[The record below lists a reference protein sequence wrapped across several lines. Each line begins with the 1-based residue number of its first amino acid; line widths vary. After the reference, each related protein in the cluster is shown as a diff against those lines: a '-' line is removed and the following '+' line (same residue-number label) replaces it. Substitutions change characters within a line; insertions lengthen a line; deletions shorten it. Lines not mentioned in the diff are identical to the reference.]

1 MMTPLKDVK
10 IVDAYDKDVISTCLK
25 NQGMGWKPVR
35 EFCICEDKIR
45 IIFERIHV
53 DRPIYHSYQ
62 LKPLQVVKYEESA
75 HKWRRVMPRNHY
87 EAHGIYTEDHEELV
101 QELLRVDSN
110 DEYGKFYD
118 RVKGK

>member
-1 MMTPLKDVK
+1 MKPLKDVK
-10 IVDAYDKDVISTCLK
+10 IVDVYDRNVISTCLK
-25 NQGMGWKPVR
+25 NLGLGWKPVR
-35 EFCICEDKIR
+35 EQCISEDKIR

-62 LKPLQVVKYEESA
+62 LQPLLFVKYEESA
-75 HKWRRVMPRNHY
+75 HKWRRVMPKDHY
-87 EAHGIYTEDHEELV
+87 EAHGVPSPDHEELV

-118 RVKGK
+118 RIKGK